1 MSPKPISRT
10 FPAVL
15 TRTGNSLNW
24 VVIRLPFDAQKVWG
38 ARGQIR
44 VKGEINKFAFRTTL
58 FPTGDGHHYM
68 IVNKQMQKGGS
79 VRPGMEAAFRMQ
91 PDLEI
96 RAVPASPELDHALK
110 ESRKLQKFYQGL
122 TPSTRAEIVRWIAG
136 AKQQETRD
144 RRAEQCAERLME
156 TMEAEIELPPII
168 RQAFAR
174 NPQAAQG
181 WKRMPPSHRRMHLL
195 GIFYYRNLE
204 SRLRRIEKAMTE
216 MIEYADR
223 DEM

>member
-1 MSPKPISRT
+1 MPAKSISRA

-15 TRTGNSLNW
+15 TRSGNSLNW

-44 VKGEINKFAFRTTL
+44 VKGEINHFTFRTTL

-68 IVNKQMQKGGS
+68 IVNKQMQKGGG
-79 VRPGMEAAFRMQ
+79 VMPGMEAQFRME
-91 PDLEI
+91 PDPEK
-96 RAVPASPELDHALK
+96 REVPVSPELEKALK
-110 ESRKLQKFYQGL
+110 ESKRLQKFYLGL
-122 TPSTRAEIVRWIAG
+122 TPSARTDIARWITG
-136 AKQQETRD
+136 AKQKQTRA

-156 TMEAEIELPPII
+156 TMEAEIELPPMI

-174 NPQAAQG
+174 NPQAAEG
-181 WKRMPPSHRRMHLL
+181 WSRMPPSHRRMHLL

-204 SRLRRIEKAMTE
+204 SRLRRIEKAMVE
-216 MIEYADR
+216 MIEYASR
-223 DEM
+223 D

>member
-1 MSPKPISRT
+1 MPAKPISRT

-15 TRTGNSLNW
+15 TRTGNTLNW
-24 VVIRLPFDAQKVWG
+24 VDIRLPFDAQKVWG
-38 ARGQIR
+38 TRGQIR

-79 VRPGMEAAFRMQ
+79 VRPGMEAQFRME
-91 PDLEI
+91 PDLEERMI
-96 RAVPASPELDHALK
+96 PASPELEDALK
-110 ESRKLQKFYQGL
+110 ESRRLQKFYQGL
-122 TPSTRAEIVRWIAG
+122 TPSTRTEIVRWIAG
-136 AKQQETRD
+136 AKQRETRA

-174 NPQAAQG
+174 NPQAAEG
-181 WKRMPPSHRRMHLL
+181 WKRMPFSHRRMHLL

-204 SRLRRIEKAMTE
+204 SRLRRIEKAMEE
-216 MIEYADR
+216 MIEYASR
-223 DEM
+223 D

>member
-1 MSPKPISRT
+1 MPPKPNSRS

-15 TRTGNSLNW
+15 TRTGNTLNW

-38 ARGQIR
+38 SRGQIR

-79 VRPGMEAAFRMQ
+79 VRPGMEAHFRME
-91 PDLEI
+91 PDLDE
-96 RAVPASPELDHALK
+96 RTVPASPELENALK
-110 ESRKLQKFYQGL
+110 ESRRLQKFYQGL
-122 TPSTRAEIVRWIAG
+122 TPSTRTEIVRWIAG
-136 AKQQETRD
+136 AKQRETRA

-174 NPQAAQG
+174 NPQAAEG

-216 MIEYADR
+216 MIEYASR
-223 DEM
+223 D

>member
-1 MSPKPISRT
+1 MPAKPNSRS

-15 TRTGNSLNW
+15 TRTGNTLNW

-38 ARGQIR
+38 TRGQIR
-44 VKGEINKFAFRTTL
+44 VKGEINEFAFRTTL

-79 VRPGMEAAFRMQ
+79 VRPGMEAHFRME
-91 PDLEI
+91 PDLDE
-96 RAVPASPELDHALK
+96 RTVPASPELENALK
-110 ESRKLQKFYQGL
+110 ESRRLQKFYQGL
-122 TPSTRAEIVRWIAG
+122 TPSTRTEIVRWIAG
-136 AKQQETRD
+136 AKQRETRA

-174 NPQAAQG
+174 TPQAAEG
-181 WKRMPPSHRRMHLL
+181 WKRMPPSHRRTHLL

-204 SRLRRIEKAMTE
+204 SRLRRIEKAITE
-216 MIEYADR
+216 MIEYASR
-223 DEM
+223 D

>member
-1 MSPKPISRT
+1 MPAKPISRT

-15 TRTGNSLNW
+15 TRTGNTLNW
-24 VVIRLPFDAQKVWG
+24 VVIRLPFDAQKVWRT
-38 ARGQIR
+38 RGQIR
-44 VKGEINKFAFRTTL
+44 VKGEINKFGFRTTL

-79 VRPGMEAAFRMQ
+79 VRPGMEAQFRME
-91 PDLEI
+91 PDLEERMI
-96 RAVPASPELDHALK
+96 PASPELEDALK
-110 ESRKLQKFYQGL
+110 ESRRLQKFYQGL
-122 TPSTRAEIVRWIAG
+122 TPSTRTEIVRWIAG
-136 AKQQETRD
+136 AKQRETRA

-174 NPQAAQG
+174 NPQAAEG
-181 WKRMPPSHRRMHLL
+181 WKRMPFSHRRMHLL

-204 SRLRRIEKAMTE
+204 SRLRRIEKAMAE
-216 MIEYADR
+216 MIEYASR
-223 DEM
+223 D

>member
-1 MSPKPISRT
+1 MPARPVSRT

-24 VVIRLPFDAQKVWG
+24 VIIRLPFDAQKIWG
-38 ARGQIR
+38 TRGQIR
-44 VKGEINKFAFRTTL
+44 VKGEINNFAFRTSI

-79 VRPGMEAAFRMQ
+79 VRPGMEAHFRME
-91 PDLEI
+91 PDLTE
-96 RAVPASPELDHALK
+96 RTVPVSPELERTLK
-110 ESRKLQKFYQGL
+110 QSGRLQKFYLGL
-122 TPSTRAEIVRWIAG
+122 TPSTRTEIVRWIAE
-136 AKQQETRD
+136 AKQQQTRA

-168 RQAFAR
+168 RKALAQ
-174 NPQAAQG
+174 NPQAAEG
-181 WKRMPPSHRRMHLL
+181 WRRMPPSHRRMHLL

-204 SRLRRIEKAMTE
+204 SRLRRIEKAVAE
-216 MIEYADR
+216 LIEYASLD
-223 DEM
+223 

>member
-1 MSPKPISRT
+1 MPGPISRT

-15 TRTGNSLNW
+15 TRSGNSLNW

-38 ARGQIR
+38 TRGQIR

-68 IVNKQMQKGGS
+68 IVNKQMQKGGC
-79 VRPGMEAAFRMQ
+79 VRPGMEAHFRME
-91 PDLEI
+91 PDLAE
-96 RAVPASPELDHALK
+96 RTVAVSPELDQALK
-110 ESRKLQKFYQGL
+110 ESRRLQKFFQGL
-122 TPSTRAEIVRWIAG
+122 TPSTRTEIVRWIAG
-136 AKQQETRD
+136 AKQQETRA

-156 TMEAEIELPPII
+156 TLEAEIELPPII

-174 NPQAAQG
+174 NPQAAEG
-181 WKRMPPSHRRMHLL
+181 WNRMPPSHRRMHLL

-204 SRLRRIEKAMTE
+204 SRLRRIEKAMAE
-216 MIEYADR
+216 MMEYATGD
-223 DEM
+223 